1 MDRNNSRSGIK
12 SRAVVLRC
20 SDETY
25 LELMQLIRSLPD
37 CYIVFSKTSSLKLL
51 IREEGW

>member
-1 MDRNNSRSGIK
+1 MDCNNSRSGIK

>member
-1 MDRNNSRSGIK
+1 MDGNNSRSGIK
-12 SRAVVLRC
+12 SRAVVVRC

-37 CYIVFSKTSSLKLL
+37 CYIVFSKTSNLKLL